1 VFHALFLIHG
11 DVIKSPLPLKS
22 SSVFFKR
29 KKYAAMNVVS
39 GEGVEGPVLLLPT
52 QQAGHE
58 FGSNP
63 TCVWIFFLN
72 AVNWR
77 K

>member
-1 VFHALFLIHG
+1 
-11 DVIKSPLPLKS
+11 
-22 SSVFFKR
+22 
-29 KKYAAMNVVS
+29 MNVVS
-39 GEGVEGPVLLLPT
+39 GEGVEGPVLLPT

-63 TCVWIFFLN
+63 TCVWIFLQN
-72 AVNWR
+72 AVNWH

>member
-1 VFHALFLIHG
+1 LKDIFSFL
-11 DVIKSPLPLKS
+11 
-22 SSVFFKR
+22 KR

-39 GEGVEGPVLLLPT
+39 GEGVEGPVLLPT

-63 TCVWIFFLN
+63 TCVWIFFQN